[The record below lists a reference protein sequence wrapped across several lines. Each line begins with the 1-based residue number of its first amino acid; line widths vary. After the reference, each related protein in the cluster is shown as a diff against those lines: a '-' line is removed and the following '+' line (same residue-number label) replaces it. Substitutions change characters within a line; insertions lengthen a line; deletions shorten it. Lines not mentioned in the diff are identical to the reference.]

1 MKAANSN
8 TSAGLRPYLP
18 EDASRLA
25 IIFRSAIME
34 LTEDD
39 YDDDQQEAWAAKA
52 DDGEAFAARLAAGLT
67 LVAVVEGEPMGFAT
81 LKDNTHIDMLYV
93 DPEIAE
99 TGVARLLCDA
109 LERLAQARGATSLT
123 VDASDTALGFFQH
136 RDYVAQRRNTVALG
150 DVWLAN
156 TTLTKEMA
164 PSRTQA

>member
-8 TSAGLRPYLP
+8 SAAGLRPYLP

-39 YDDDQQEAWAAKA
+39 YDEDQQEAWAALA
-52 DDGEAFAARLAAGLT
+52 DDEDEFAARLAAGLT

-81 LKDNTHIDMLYV
+81 LKDNTHIDLLYV
-93 DPEIAE
+93 DPEMAE
-99 TGVARLLCDA
+99 TGIARLLCDA
-109 LERLAQARGATSLT
+109 LERLAQARGAKALT

-136 RDYVAQRRNTVALG
+136 RGYVAQRRNSVPLG

-156 TTLTKEMA
+156 TTLSKDLPPA
-164 PSRTQA
+164 RTQ